1 MCMEACIC
9 VCKCARVCKCILIVQ
24 GFKNLRMTL
33 LLLILKGTRDITL
46 SEKSTD
52 MWTSRTHQI
61 WLFKFP
67 TVFHSPHYSQ
77 VYVCSLPCLEIYKK
91 FFLCKSDWFQ
101 FFLFSSF
108 FSPFHFENNLQTY
121 LKKTR
126 VSLACNLRAAH
137 RSWEGMVTAGGDWS
151 SASAGRKER
160 WMLMFNSLSS

>member
-1 MCMEACIC
+1 MEACIC

-77 VYVCSLPCLEIYKK
+77 VYVCWLPCLEIYKK

-101 FFLFSSF
+101 FFHSPLFF
-108 FSPFHFENNLQTY
+108 PPFTLKITY
-121 LKKTR
+121 RRILRKQEFPW
-126 VSLACNLRAAH
+126 LAT
-137 RSWEGMVTAGGDWS
+137 WELHIVVGKA
-151 SASAGRKER
+151 
-160 WMLMFNSLSS
+160 